1 MQQWG
6 FNYWETYAL
15 VVNWINVRSISAIAS
30 IHEYLGRSIEFV
42 ISFPE
47 ADLDVG
53 VFMGVPLG
61 LVVYINRVEQFLN
74 LNQSLYGINKTG
86 AD

>member
-1 MQQWG
+1 MD
-6 FNYWETYAL
+6 
-15 VVNWINVRSISAIAS
+15 NVRSISAIAS
-30 IHEYLGRSIEFV
+30 IHEFLGRSIEFV

-61 LVVYINRVEQFLN
+61 LVVDGNRR
-74 LNQSLYGINKTG
+74 
-86 AD
+86 